1 MDTTHPV
8 DLLEP
13 EGCEE
18 PERALS
24 AAQFRR
30 LVIRIARTFF
40 TGEPKIT
47 VVAWRIA
54 DCRDEAEALPLV
66 AALRRAEET
75 VTVKRLRES
84 RLRDE
89 FAAIV
94 RKAEFAHFEVT
105 SATEAMLNDLL
116 DAAIQP
122 FRDLL
127 LSLQPEEDNSTRD
140 DATKVVLK
148 SLAPAAHVED
158 LLKMLRDAC
167 RSVGVATSD
176 PYGPAKGLQT
186 ALEITDAILARLP
199 EVNSER
205 KRFAAACA
213 AFRNVL
219 AKA

>member
-1 MDTTHPV
+1 MSNQCTPKIDAFRSLVQQAGTLHTELATLDAAIR
-8 DLLEP
+8 DLDAIKE
-13 EGCEE
+13 
-18 PERALS
+18 
-24 AAQFRR
+24 
-30 LVIRIARTFF
+30 RIAN
-40 TGEPKIT
+40 
-47 VVAWRIA
+47 
-54 DCRDEAEALPLV
+54 CRDEAEALPLV

-105 SATEAMLNDLL
+105 NATDAMLNELSDS
-116 DAAIQP
+116 AIQP

-127 LSLQPEEDNSTRD
+127 LSLQPEEDNSKRD

-148 SLAPAAHVED
+148 SLAPAVHVED

-186 ALEITDAILARLP
+186 ALEITDAIIACLP

-205 KRFAAACA
+205 NRLAAACE
-213 AFRNVL
+213 AFRKVF